1 MEERLWK
8 RYKWEFPP
16 ENETCTC
23 WWVANL
29 ESEDQTVDA
38 KLICRSVAC
47 IRMELCTARLATSQ
61 KLRQEW
67 DKRLENNSLAVDRIQ
82 ANRDIWL
89 RAGGC
94 DPEVLNTPTEIHLEA
109 VARTVNTLNAM
120 LEKYGPRGGLDSFV
134 EEIQNAVQMLKVV
147 SWEAIRNDRFSL
159 TTKPIYDELVRIT
172 QQIISSWG
180 GDYQRRQT
188 RMKAPLAQD
197 AEGKAEAEKQVPNI
211 EQMWRRK
218 DKYGLVWTLAHVFF
232 LLSDT

>member
-67 DKRLENNSLAVDRIQ
+67 DKRLENNSLSVHRIQ

-134 EEIQNAVQMLKVV
+134 EEIQNATSMLKVV
-147 SWEAIRNDRFSL
+147 SSALRSFVQCVCVRTRSSIPKVTSL
-159 TTKPIYDELVRIT
+159 N
-172 QQIISSWG
+172 
-180 GDYQRRQT
+180 
-188 RMKAPLAQD
+188 D
-197 AEGKAEAEKQVPNI
+197 AEAGRPSETIASGLSFIEKDLFP
-211 EQMWRRK
+211 
-218 DKYGLVWTLAHVFF
+218 L
-232 LLSDT
+232 

>member
-16 ENETCTC
+16 ENETRTC
-23 WWVANL
+23 WWVVNL
-29 ESEDQTVDA
+29 ESEDQTIDA

-82 ANRDIWL
+82 ENRDLWL
-89 RAGGC
+89 HAGGC
-94 DPEVLNTPTEIHLEA
+94 DPEVLNTPTEIHLEV

-120 LEKYGPRGGLDSFV
+120 LEKYGPCGGLDSFV

-147 SWEAIRNDRFSL
+147 SSALRSFVQCVCARAALFRKLRLSVMPRLGGHPKRSL
-159 TTKPIYDELVRIT
+159 QDLV
-172 QQIISSWG
+172 
-180 GDYQRRQT
+180 
-188 RMKAPLAQD
+188 L
-197 AEGKAEAEKQVPNI
+197 
-211 EQMWRRK
+211 
-218 DKYGLVWTLAHVFF
+218 
-232 LLSDT
+232 